1 MRKLAAVVAL
11 GVLVSACGADAASH
25 AQCAAA
31 GVGVNVETLPAP
43 WVARGRFTLCQRE
56 VCSTQTSPF
65 THFYG
70 RGPFLARTRGD
81 AAPVRVTLRVEVDG
95 VEVVRAR
102 TGVNVHPSPTQHAE
116 VSETCGGLI
125 TLGLDMEHTK
135 LEPRGS

>member
-1 MRKLAAVVAL
+1 VVLA
-11 GVLVSACGADAASH
+11 VLVSACGPDTTPH

-31 GVGVNVETLPAP
+31 GIRVNVETLPAP
-43 WVARGRFTLCQRE
+43 WVARGRFTLCQGE

-70 RGPFLARTRGD
+70 RGPFLARARD
-81 AAPVRVTLRVEVDG
+81 DRAPVVVTLRVEVDG

-102 TGVNVHPSPTQHAE
+102 TPAKVQPSPTARAE

-125 TLGLDMEHTK
+125 TLRLDTEHTK
-135 LEPRGS
+135 LERQGS